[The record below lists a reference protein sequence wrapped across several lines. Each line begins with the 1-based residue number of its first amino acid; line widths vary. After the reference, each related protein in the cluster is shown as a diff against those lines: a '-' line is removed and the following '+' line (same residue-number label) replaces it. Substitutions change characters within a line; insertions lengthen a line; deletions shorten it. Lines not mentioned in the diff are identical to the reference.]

1 MRRKKN
7 AARNF
12 LPRSEHLATIL
23 STNFS
28 EESFN
33 KRNRVEGPVKDLEE
47 CFFTS
52 MRDRVEELVKQTKTQ
67 DKTNELKNKLLNVKT
82 IPAAI
87 ITNAAQLAKC
97 DRKVMCSHMEHR
109 PGLKNVEEW
118 KKFVSQN
125 FDKIAEAAVGSVVKD
140 TAKVYSSSTP
150 TNKQPYEEMRTCT
163 VQINSL
169 FRSDLPPIVKTFV
182 CTRLQDSMVTST
194 DYTLCFSAFVN
205 MMISELK
212 TSEFFFDNNDI
223 KIKKVLGFN
232 LAKLLP
238 FVTTNEPKHTIQ
250 PLGKDLIASKRFETD
265 SKCLFTSQHLQVVY
279 SYFFGAR
286 GAKEENL
293 NAHPVQNSL
302 FCSFKEFGLDKQS
315 FYLEK
320 ASSSAMSMAL
330 EMYLVNFENM
340 WDGKKIINKL
350 LDKVILVL
358 LRHHLARNRE
368 SKRIST
374 TTTRNPPGKKDIRN
388 HVRYVCRAEDKKL
401 KKLVQRKGKAS
412 GLEGEKWAT
421 KINSAKQRLANLRH
435 TFKKKI
441 SQMLNDRKE
450 ASVKHKLVVQDLNI
464 AEEQQDFLEE
474 VGTLDD
480 DVPERRLNQLKSVI
494 KHLVFSNDT
503 PVYLEDSLPPK
514 KQYHVIAYQM
524 YFCIFANDVLKYAR
538 YIKFTRAL
546 CPSTSF
552 SSLSVLHLDSVA
564 LYQLLTQNIDQDKS
578 EEPPSHTNQQE
589 KEGYSR
595 MILYGYNRDE
605 LIGSQDKAR
614 QNKDATFNAVFDMG
628 EIQKACESYGLY
640 FAHRM
645 TCLPG
650 MKAVRLLGSKIKT
663 HGTVKEG
670 TKQSY
675 EARILRNP
683 SIMQEGRKTK
693 DALFSE
699 LQSLTEEVKT
709 LESVRKRELDLL
721 KDSNFQRKIKECKSN
736 WGTTDDKDQLYRTIE
751 KYKES
756 RYKSYLMLYFRQ
768 MAIRSKSKL
777 HNVKDVPQ
785 DSRSPIE
792 KCGKG
797 VTKAEDRTVVNPGDF
812 NYAGTDNGLVNM
824 TTSIPMSLQRMKF
837 HLKLFNYYTALRKVS
852 NEDSIGLN
860 LSKEESFLHLPS
872 VTNTKASDVRGFHY
886 LLGFGKRVFK

>member
-1 MRRKKN
+1 MRRKKTPQETFYQGVN
-7 AARNF
+7 TLPPSF
-12 LPRSEHLATIL
+12 LQSNTKRTLSE
-23 STNFS
+23 SFS

-82 IPAAI
+82 LPAAI

-97 DRKVMCSHMEHR
+97 DRKVMRSHMEHR
-109 PGLKNVEEW
+109 PGLKNIEEW

-194 DYTLCFSAFVN
+194 DHTLCFSALVN
-205 MMISELK
+205 MIISELK

-223 KIKKVLGFN
+223 KIKKVPGFN

-238 FVTTNEPKHTIQ
+238 FVTINEPKQTIQ
-250 PLGKDLIASKRFETD
+250 PLDKDLIASKRFETD
-265 SKCLFTSQHLQVVY
+265 FKCLFTSQHLQVVH

-302 FCSFKEFGLDKQS
+302 FCSFKESGLDKQS

-350 LDKVILVL
+350 LDKVVLVL

-388 HVRYVCRAEDKKL
+388 HARYVCRAEDKKL
-401 KKLVQRKGKAS
+401 KKLVQRKEKAS
-412 GLEGEKWAT
+412 GLEEEKWAT

-435 TFKKKI
+435 TFKKI

-450 ASVKHKLVVQDLNI
+450 ASVEHKLVVQDLNI

-474 VGTLDD
+474 EGTLDD

-503 PVYLEDSLPPK
+503 PVYLEDVKHQSPEATTTE
-514 KQYHVIAYQM
+514 Q
-524 YFCIFANDVLKYAR
+524 
-538 YIKFTRAL
+538 
-546 CPSTSF
+546 
-552 SSLSVLHLDSVA
+552 SVC
-564 LYQLLTQNIDQDKS
+564 LLICN
-578 EEPPSHTNQQE
+578 
-589 KEGYSR
+589 
-595 MILYGYNRDE
+595 
-605 LIGSQDKAR
+605 
-614 QNKDATFNAVFDMG
+614 
-628 EIQKACESYGLY
+628 
-640 FAHRM
+640 
-645 TCLPG
+645 
-650 MKAVRLLGSKIKT
+650 
-663 HGTVKEG
+663 
-670 TKQSY
+670 
-675 EARILRNP
+675 
-683 SIMQEGRKTK
+683 
-693 DALFSE
+693 
-699 LQSLTEEVKT
+699 T
-709 LESVRKRELDLL
+709 L
-721 KDSNFQRKIKECKSN
+721 
-736 WGTTDDKDQLYRTIE
+736 
-751 KYKES
+751 
-756 RYKSYLMLYFRQ
+756 
-768 MAIRSKSKL
+768 
-777 HNVKDVPQ
+777 
-785 DSRSPIE
+785 
-792 KCGKG
+792 
-797 VTKAEDRTVVNPGDF
+797 
-812 NYAGTDNGLVNM
+812 
-824 TTSIPMSLQRMKF
+824 MKF
-837 HLKLFNYYTALRKVS
+837 LPRK
-852 NEDSIGLN
+852 
-860 LSKEESFLHLPS
+860 K
-872 VTNTKASDVRGFHY
+872 
-886 LLGFGKRVFK
+886 